1 MCGGMRGPRGPV
13 VQLAG
18 LALLMVLIGALSTV
32 GKEILALAAALAVG
46 GLLLAV
52 VASRRARRAVR
63 DAIVVW
69 WGRFGFLAPAWRP
82 LLAAGIA
89 AAVAG
94 AGEATGAIGPTGIV
108 LPVTAL
114 ALGMIGGVSMLPG
127 NPVHVREQHA
137 ATWVFVAIVELLT
150 AALVVVMVLGVLD
163 WLLTGTLYA
172 TDALAPCWRLRSRSP
187 ASSRLRG
194 TSAVASWCAN
204 GRTAVFVSR
213 AVGVLRLSA
222 SRCRRPT
229 ARRSGC

>member
-13 VQLAG
+13 VRLAG

-32 GKEILALAAALAVG
+32 GMEVLALAVALAAG
-46 GLLLAV
+46 GMLLAV
-52 VASRRARRAVR
+52 VLSRRARRAVR
-63 DAIVVW
+63 DVIVVW

-94 AGEATGAIGPTGIV
+94 AGEATGAVASTGIV

-114 ALGMIGGVSMLPG
+114 ALGMIGGVSMLPA
-127 NPVHVREQHA
+127 NPVRVGDRHA

-172 TDALAPCWRLRSRSP
+172 AVVLAPFLVAFPIALAGVVAAACYLSR
-187 ASSRLRG
+187 RELVR
-194 TSAVASWCAN
+194 
-204 GRTAVFVSR
+204 
-213 AVGVLRLSA
+213 
-222 SRCRRPT
+222 
-229 ARRSGC
+229 